1 MREQFPP
8 ITINFTPVK
17 VVGVPGLS
25 LVAIAVALAMQ
36 FPEARWL
43 LLSGLAG
50 GVVLATALILMR
62 RRHTRPNGP
71 HDGILMACDPPSTRQ
86 GAWSFRRRSAS
97 ERASRPAPSSK
108 SPKTS
113 WASALSAWPPARS
126 W

>member
-17 VVGVPGLS
+17 VVGIPGLS
-25 LVAIAVALAMQ
+25 LVAIVVALALQ

-50 GVVLATALILMR
+50 GVVLAAALILVR
-62 RRHTRPNGP
+62 RPRQASRNGRN
-71 HDGILMACDPPSTRQ
+71 DGILMACELPSTRQ
-86 GAWSFRRRSAS
+86 DAWSFRRRSANA
-97 ERASRPAPSSK
+97 RASRPAPSSK

-113 WASALSAWPPARS
+113 
-126 W
+126 